1 MSQEQDPSEEKCCC
15 IKMFHYGGVVE
26 AKGYALNAMGRGA
39 AVMSNGENSFAYAIA
54 QLLFHAFF

>member
-15 IKMFHYGGVVE
+15 VKMFHYGGVVE

-39 AVMSNGENSFAYAIA
+39 AVMSNGENSFA
-54 QLLFHAFF
+54 